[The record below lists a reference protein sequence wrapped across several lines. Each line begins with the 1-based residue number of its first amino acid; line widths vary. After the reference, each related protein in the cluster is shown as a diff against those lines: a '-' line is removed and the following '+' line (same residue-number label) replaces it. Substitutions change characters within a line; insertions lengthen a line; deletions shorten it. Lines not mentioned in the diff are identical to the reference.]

1 MYCSYEKH
9 LLARNFK
16 VRKGERLLGAFL
28 HQHELH
34 GINKNPKCYK
44 SPSNIDL
51 ILTNR
56 FLKPTK
62 FHRSI
67 SFSYT
72 SFIDI

>member
-1 MYCSYEKH
+1 MYCSYEKN

-44 SPSNIDL
+44 NPKNPSNIDL

-62 FHRSI
+62 FSQV
-67 SFSYT
+67 YLL
-72 SFIDI
+72 FIY